1 MYAENFRFCLFWEIL
16 PERKRRGGFA
26 VAQAY
31 PQFRPAYSHE
41 EMVEHFLL
49 TPAELQLVLTCRGD
63 ANHCGMALLLKTL
76 SYLGYVPDPMPRIPD
91 EIRSFVAGQLGL
103 LWDSSEAYAW
113 NGSTRDYHLAQI
125 RQHTGWRFPTARDKD
140 ELEVWLRTQGAME
153 AHTVD
158 ALFDTACE
166 RLRNLRVELPAEGE
180 LQRVVNSALN
190 GFFQDVQRGISDVL
204 AAEVRT
210 RIDTLLVV
218 PGAAA
223 VSGFEE
229 LKTDPGKP
237 GVDNLQIEIQK
248 LMNIRATGVCAEP
261 FAGMSWKLLQ
271 MLKRRASNETAS
283 EMREHPAIVRYAL
296 MACFLYV
303 RATEVTDDVTR
314 MAIDLIHRMDTRSE
328 KQIHREFLADL
339 KRVDGKMQIL
349 SRVVE
354 AVVEKPDGIVRE
366 VIFPQVKEETFH
378 NLLTEF
384 RASGPE
390 LRLLRQTVMQRKFA
404 RHYRRMLPALL
415 ESMRFRSDNRFQPVI
430 EALAAIQRNLTTH
443 QEHFPEPV
451 PIEGVVT
458 SRWKEKVFEQV
469 EGETKINRH
478 YYELCVLEKLERA
491 LKCKEVWVEG
501 SYAFRN
507 PSDDLPGD
515 WSDEQRR
522 ALHYRDLGTP
532 LDAQSFMR
540 LLRGRMSAALME
552 LNRVLPELSHLRV
565 FHPNKK
571 EDRGLWALTR
581 LEPQPEPQ
589 SLGLIKE
596 KIGSRYGML
605 DLLDVFVEADRLVGF
620 TRFFTHSGTKEIRSR
635 EALRPLLILDLFG
648 EATNMGIKRVAN
660 ANDRYSYDEL
670 LYVRKTYFSP
680 EALRNANGAVVNKLL
695 ALRNPRLWGEGASS
709 CASDGSRFESWKQNL
724 MTEWRSRYKGYGVMV
739 YWHVE
744 TNAVSIYSQT
754 KSFSTSEIAAMIE
767 GLVRHD
773 TEMRVEKNFVDSHG
787 QSEVAFAFCHLLGS
801 VRLMPRLK
809 RIKYE
814 RLYLPDRGTAGVYP
828 NLAGTFARPVRW
840 ELIEQQYDEMV
851 KAAVALKRGTA
862 TSEAI
867 LKRYNSYNVTHPT
880 YKALAE
886 VGKAE
891 KTIYLCDYLPSR
903 EVQREVHEG
912 LNVVENWNATNDF
925 ICYGRQGE
933 LATNNREQ
941 QEVVTLS
948 LQLLQNCLMLINTLL
963 LERTIEREGMWERLT
978 AEDLRALTPLFHG
991 HINPYGQFALDLARP
1006 SFLEAA

>member
-1 MYAENFRFCLFWEIL
+1 
-16 PERKRRGGFA
+16 
-26 VAQAY
+26 
-31 PQFRPAYSHE
+31 
-41 EMVEHFLL
+41 
-49 TPAELQLVLTCRGD
+49 
-63 ANHCGMALLLKTL
+63 
-76 SYLGYVPDPMPRIPD
+76 MPRIPA
-91 EIRSFVAGQLGL
+91 EVRSFVTGQLGL
-103 LWDSSEAYAW
+103 LWDSSDGYSWEGGTHA
-113 NGSTRDYHLAQI
+113 YHLAQI
-125 RQHTGWRFPTARDKD
+125 RQHTGWRFSTARDKA
-140 ELEVWLRTQGAME
+140 ELEQWLRTQRAMDV
-153 AHTVD
+153 HTAD
-158 ALFDTACE
+158 ALFDAACE
-166 RLRNLRVELPAEGE
+166 RLRDLRVELPAEGE

-190 GFFQDVQRGISDVL
+190 GFFHDIQQRISESL
-204 AAEVRT
+204 SAEVRT
-210 RIDTLLVV
+210 RIDDLLVV
-218 PGAAA
+218 PDEAV

-229 LKTDPGKP
+229 LKSDPGKP
-237 GVDNLQIEIQK
+237 GVDNLQIEVRK
-248 LMNIRATGVCAEP
+248 LTIIRAIGVSAEP
-261 FAGMSWKLLQ
+261 FAGMPWKLLQ

-283 EMREHPAIVRYAL
+283 EMREHPAFIRNAL
-296 MACFLYV
+296 MACFLCV
-303 RATEVTDDVTR
+303 RVTEVTDDVTR
-314 MAIDLIHRMDTRSE
+314 MAIDLIHRIDTRSE

-349 SRVVE
+349 SRVAE
-354 AVVEKPDGIVRE
+354 AVVEKPDGVVRE

-390 LRLLRQTVMQRKFA
+390 LRLLRQTVMHRKFA
-404 RHYRRMLPALL
+404 RHYRRMLPVLL
-415 ESMRFRSDNRFQPVI
+415 ESLRFRSDNRFQPVI
-430 EALAAIQRNLTTH
+430 EALATIQRNLTMH
-443 QEHFPEPV
+443 QEHFSERV
-451 PIEGVVT
+451 PIEGVV
-458 SRWKEKVFEQV
+458 SPRWKEKVFEQV
-469 EGETKINRH
+469 GGETKVNHH

-507 PSDDLPGD
+507 PNDDLPGD
-515 WSDEQRR
+515 WNDEQRR

-532 LDAQSFMR
+532 LDVQSFVR
-540 LLRGRMSAALME
+540 LLRARMSTGLQE
-552 LNRVLPELSHLRV
+552 FNWVLPELGHLRV
-565 FHPNKK
+565 FRSNKK
-571 EDRGLWALTR
+571 EDRGLWALAR

-589 SLGLIKE
+589 SLGIIKE
-596 KIGSRYGML
+596 KIGVRYGML
-605 DLLDVFVEADRLVGF
+605 DLLEVFVEADRLVGF
-620 TRFFTHSGTKEIRSR
+620 TRFFTHSGTKEVRSR

-709 CASDGSRFESWKQNL
+709 CASHGSRFESWKQNL

-754 KSFSTSEIAAMIE
+754 KSFSTSEVAAMIE

-773 TEMRVEKNFVDSHG
+773 TEMRVDKNFVDSHG
-787 QSEVAFAFCHLLGS
+787 QSEVAFAFCHLLGN

-814 RLYLPDRGTAGVYP
+814 RLYFPDKATAGDYP
-828 NLAGTFARPVRW
+828 NLAGTLARPIRW

-851 KAAVALKRGTA
+851 KAAVAVKLGTA
-862 TSEAI
+862 TAEAI

-891 KTIYLCDYLPSR
+891 KTIYLCDYLPSP

-925 ICYGRQGE
+925 ICYGRQAE

-941 QEVVTLS
+941 QEIVTLS
-948 LQLLQNCLMLINTLL
+948 LQLLQNCLMLVNTLL
-963 LERTIEREGMWERLT
+963 VERTIEREGMWERLT
-978 AEDLRALTPLFHG
+978 AEDRRALTPLFHG